1 MTVFSSKVWVVQ
13 RKTSQSVVSFL
24 QAERDWDREM
34 GTERYQIGSTRINND
49 RELALPEQAEV
60 AGQLC
65 SSNPVRLFEQR
76 LGGMKDDESH
86 EVSFCVTI

>member
-1 MTVFSSKVWVVQ
+1 MAAAVYSIIVSTIARVW
-13 RKTSQSVVSFL
+13 TM
-24 QAERDWDREM
+24 EIEREM
-34 GTERYQIGSTRINND
+34 GTERYLIGSTRIHND

-76 LGGMKDDESH
+76 LGGTKDDESH